1 MVREYEFLVNALTVL
16 SPESWVSALRLA
28 RAQGLSTNRYGE
40 DLGDLPIELQYV
52 LRSVSRCGYPGFD
65 LRAMVRLAIEACCPG
80 DEVVYD
86 LTDLIAGGCFEADE
100 DMVAYAEYHINRE
113 HEINR
118 RIIVLTEGSSDKWI
132 LERSLALFYPHLAPF
147 FSFMDF
153 EGTRC
158 RAELRY

>member
-40 DLGDLPIELQYV
+40 DLGDLPIELRYV
-52 LRSVSRCGYPGFD
+52 LRNVSRCGYPGFD
-65 LRAMVRLAIEACCPG
+65 LRAMVRLAIEACCQG

-86 LTDLIAGGCFEADE
+86 LTVLIAGGCFEADE

-118 RIIVLTEGSSDKWI
+118 RIIVITEGSSDKWI
-132 LERSLALFYPHLAPF
+132 LERW
-147 FSFMDF
+147 
-153 EGTRC
+153 
-158 RAELRY
+158 